1 MVMADVC
8 YLITDLPGAH
18 GVHGDRGSSERQV
31 YCEVKSVTRNEY
43 YQAHIAGLQP
53 GYVLKLSI
61 ASEYWDETKLRF
73 RDHEYR
79 ILRTYIT
86 RDGGIELTIQRS
98 DING

>member
-18 GVHGDRGSSERQV
+18 GVHGARSSSERMV
-31 YCEVKSVTRNEY
+31 YCVVQSVTRSEY
-43 YQAHIAGLQP
+43 YQAHNVGLQP
-53 GYVLKLSI
+53 NYVLKLSDYT
-61 ASEYWDETKLRF
+61 EYRDELKVRF
-73 RDHEYR
+73 RDQEYR

-98 DING
+98 DVNG